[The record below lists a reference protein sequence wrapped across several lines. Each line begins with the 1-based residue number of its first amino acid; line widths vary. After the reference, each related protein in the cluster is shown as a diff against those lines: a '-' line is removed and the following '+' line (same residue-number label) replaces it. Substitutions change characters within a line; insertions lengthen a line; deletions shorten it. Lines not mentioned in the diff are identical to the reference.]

1 MCSLL
6 LNINSDKIE
15 CTLLYRSLNNN
26 ILYRVKS
33 QYQMYST
40 YNYIPAYEKKIVT
53 TLIISFIKN
62 IIIREKVI
70 TEKKLLEIR
79 CLDRIQMIT
88 FMLPLNYFW
97 GYHGRKILN
106 ILDLW
111 KIIIPQIMTFV
122 DQTTIYY
129 YYFFG

>member
-97 GYHGRKILN
+97 GYRTGK
-106 ILDLW
+106 
-111 KIIIPQIMTFV
+111 
-122 DQTTIYY
+122 
-129 YYFFG
+129 